1 MSTAE
6 GQNGAI
12 LAVPGLPRGKKGAF
26 QGQYYGL
33 QVVSTAP
40 LEVRATR
47 STD

>member
-12 LAVPGLPRGKKGAF
+12 LAVPGLSRGKKGAF
-26 QGQYYGL
+26 QGQYFGL
-33 QVVSTAP
+33 QIAFTAP